1 MSSNRKKSGF
11 VPFKNANIGIKL
23 LIIIIPL
30 EILSLFC
37 IFFFSYR
44 EKMVLN
50 DAKQMYYD
58 QLYQVNT
65 NLLSADRDYYQ
76 SMLAETQYLV
86 YKDSMATEEHQ
97 QALKDY
103 QDNAQQVVDR
113 IKTVESIASSQPYF
127 YETYQ
132 DKSGNTM
139 KSLLDT
145 FNTSYTKWQQAFDPS
160 TGEGDFKTQSQL
172 FLDTREYIN
181 TMQDLMVAYTDVSS
195 ADLTAS
201 VQNNI
206 VTTGVIIFVILLLI
220 GIFSLIISR
229 YIRRSVLEVTKRINT
244 IADNDLTDNTEA
256 LDSKDEIGVL
266 SRSASSVRDRLLEIV
281 GRLQTSSGEL
291 TGSANI
297 MDSSTGEA
305 SNSMKNISNA
315 VSELAVTATQQAM
328 DIEKIA
334 GNMKGIEEVMKK
346 SVSSTDALGNVGSQI
361 NSITSNGM
369 QTVDDLI
376 DITKQSNSAF
386 QSIFDVI
393 SGIEESTQR
402 ISEASGIISSIAEQT
417 NLLSLNASIEAAR
430 AGEAGK
436 GFAVVAEEIR
446 KLSEQSATSVD
457 TINHMLSDLQ
467 GNTEHAT
474 TQSALVKEYVVKQ
487 TDSVRNTRESFNE
500 IVGAIDTVNHSVINL
515 NNVNQELEN
524 GIREIGSLIES
535 LSAASEENAA
545 TAEELNATTDIVT
558 GNIANLHDTGSSI
571 NGSAKGLG
579 EIIGT
584 FKTEV

>member
-1 MSSNRKKSGF
+1 MSKNRKKSGF
-11 VPFKNANIGIKL
+11 VPFKNVNIGMKL
-23 LIIIIPL
+23 IIIIIPL

-44 EKMVLN
+44 EKAVMN
-50 DAKQMYYD
+50 ETTQMYYD

-86 YKDSMATEEHQ
+86 YKDSMTTEEHQ

-103 QDNAQQVVDR
+103 QDNAQQVVDH
-113 IKTVESIASSQPYF
+113 IKTVESVASSQPYF

-145 FNTSYTKWQQAFDPS
+145 FNASYVKWQKAFDPS
-160 TGEGDFKTQSQL
+160 TGEGDFKTQSQI

-195 ADLTAS
+195 ANLTAS
-201 VQNNI
+201 VQNSI
-206 VTTGVIIFVILLLI
+206 ATTGVIIFVILILV
-220 GIFSLIISR
+220 GIFSLSISR
-229 YIRRSVLEVTKRINT
+229 YIKKSVLEVTKRINT
-244 IADNDLTDNTEA
+244 IADNDLTDKTEA

-281 GRLQTSSGEL
+281 GRLQASSGEL
-291 TGSANI
+291 TGSADI

-315 VSELAVTATQQAM
+315 VSELAITATQQAM

-334 GNMKGIEEVMKK
+334 GNMKEIEEVMKK

-361 NSITSNGM
+361 NSITSSGM

-376 DITKQSNSAF
+376 EITKQSNTAF

-446 KLSEQSATSVD
+446 KLSEQSANSVD

-467 GNTEHAT
+467 SNTGHAT
-474 TQSALVKEYVVKQ
+474 TQSTLVKEYVVKQ

-524 GIREIGSLIES
+524 GIRDIGSLIES
-535 LSAASEENAA
+535 LSATSEENAA

-584 FKTEV
+584 FKTEE

>member
-30 EILSLFC
+30 QILSLFC

-160 TGEGDFKTQSQL
+160 IGEGDFKTQSQL

-195 ADLTAS
+195 VDLTAS

>member
-30 EILSLFC
+30 QILSLFC

-160 TGEGDFKTQSQL
+160 IGEGDFKTQSQL

-361 NSITSNGM
+361 NSIISNGM

-584 FKTEV
+584 FKTVV

>member
-1 MSSNRKKSGF
+1 MSKNRKKSGF
-11 VPFKNANIGIKL
+11 VPFKNVNIGMKL
-23 LIIIIPL
+23 IIIIIPL

-44 EKMVLN
+44 EKAVMN
-50 DAKQMYYD
+50 ETTQMYYD

-86 YKDSMATEEHQ
+86 YKDSMTTEEHQ

-103 QDNAQQVVDR
+103 QDNAQQVVDH
-113 IKTVESIASSQPYF
+113 IKTVESVASSQPYF

-145 FNTSYTKWQQAFDPS
+145 FNASYVKWQKAFDPS
-160 TGEGDFKTQSQL
+160 TGEGDFKTQSQI

-195 ADLTAS
+195 ANLTAS
-201 VQNNI
+201 VQNSI
-206 VTTGVIIFVILLLI
+206 ATTGVIIFVILILV
-220 GIFSLIISR
+220 GIFSLSISR
-229 YIRRSVLEVTKRINT
+229 YIKKSVLEVTKRINT
-244 IADNDLTDNTEA
+244 IADNDLTDKTEA

-281 GRLQTSSGEL
+281 GRLQASSGEL
-291 TGSANI
+291 TGSADI

-315 VSELAVTATQQAM
+315 VSELAITATQQAM

-334 GNMKGIEEVMKK
+334 GNMKEIEEVMKK

-361 NSITSNGM
+361 NSITSSGM

-376 DITKQSNSAF
+376 EITKQSNTAF

-446 KLSEQSATSVD
+446 KLSEQSANSVD

-467 GNTEHAT
+467 SNTGHAT
-474 TQSALVKEYVVKQ
+474 TQSTLVKEYVVKQ

-500 IVGAIDTVNHSVINL
+500 IVGGIDSVNHSVINL

-524 GIREIGSLIES
+524 GIRDIGSLIES
-535 LSAASEENAA
+535 LSATSEENAA

-584 FKTEV
+584 FKTEE

>member
-1 MSSNRKKSGF
+1 MSKNRKKSGF
-11 VPFKNANIGIKL
+11 VPFKNVNIGMKL
-23 LIIIIPL
+23 IIIIIPL

-44 EKMVLN
+44 EKAVMN
-50 DAKQMYYD
+50 ETTQMYYD

-86 YKDSMATEEHQ
+86 YKDSMTTEEHQ

-103 QDNAQQVVDR
+103 QDNAQQVVDH
-113 IKTVESIASSQPYF
+113 IKTVESVASSQPYF

-145 FNTSYTKWQQAFDPS
+145 FNASYVKWQKAFDPS
-160 TGEGDFKTQSQL
+160 TGEGDFKTQSQI

-195 ADLTAS
+195 ANLTAS
-201 VQNNI
+201 VQNSI
-206 VTTGVIIFVILLLI
+206 ATTGVIIFVILILV
-220 GIFSLIISR
+220 GIFSLSISR
-229 YIRRSVLEVTKRINT
+229 YIKKSVLEVTKRINT
-244 IADNDLTDNTEA
+244 IADNDLTDKTEA

-281 GRLQTSSGEL
+281 GRLQASSGEL
-291 TGSANI
+291 TGSADI

-315 VSELAVTATQQAM
+315 VSELAITATQQAM

-334 GNMKGIEEVMKK
+334 GNMKEIEEVMKK

-361 NSITSNGM
+361 NSITSSGM

-376 DITKQSNSAF
+376 EITKQSNTAF

-446 KLSEQSATSVD
+446 KLSEQSANSVD

-467 GNTEHAT
+467 SNTGHAT
-474 TQSALVKEYVVKQ
+474 TQSTLVKEYVVKQ

-524 GIREIGSLIES
+524 GIRDIGSLIES
-535 LSAASEENAA
+535 LSATSEENAA